1 MKTIWFLYKK
11 NLKNRVRRAVRKP
24 VTYVYLA
31 LILLYLTAVPFS
43 IYILLSEMGWQSP
56 DMLAALI
63 TVIAFWLIP
72 ANLVSYARRKG
83 LIFRPGDVHLLF
95 PSPVSPK
102 MILLYAH
109 IKTLT
114 IYVLVGILVALA
126 GIFIFRASLWQVGAY
141 FAVSMILQNL
151 LEGSLM
157 ILLYGSEKLGEKG
170 RGAVRFFCYGV
181 IGVFVL
187 IALAVYLRQG
197 LSMESILGY
206 LHGDAVQMVP
216 VVGWYIALVHLIMT
230 GPTAVNLICSA
241 LYLVCVAAAL
251 CLALRMPC
259 SGDYF
264 EDAMKFAEDYE
275 ELRQKKRDGEVARL
289 GRKEKYKAARV
300 SYKGGGAKAI
310 FYKQLLE
317 YKKSR
322 FFFFDSTTII
332 LTGVSVFLAYT
343 FTDKVDMAGYRQF
356 IIPGVMMY
364 MVFCMSSV
372 QGKWGKELKSPYTFL
387 IPDTSF
393 RKLWYA
399 TLLEHVK
406 SVICGALLAV
416 PCGIILQL
424 PVSQV
429 ALSIPVYV
437 CLMAC
442 KLYSTVLTEA
452 LVGNILGRVGKQ
464 LFQMLLQGIVSGVG
478 IAAAVV
484 GVTMFTL
491 EAGYLIMILLL
502 VLETAGLMA
511 AATGCFQNAESAG

>member
-1 MKTIWFLYKK
+1 MKTIWFLYRK
-11 NLKNRVRRAVRKP
+11 NLRNRIKKAVKKP
-24 VTYVYLA
+24 VTYIWLA
-31 LILLYLTAVPFS
+31 FILLYVTAVPFS
-43 IYILLSEMGWQSP
+43 FYILLDELGWQNTE
-56 DMLAALI
+56 MLASII

-72 ANLVSYARRKG
+72 ANLVAYAKRKG
-83 LIFRPGDVHLLF
+83 LIFRPGDVHMLF
-95 PSPVSPK
+95 PSPITPK
-102 MILLYAH
+102 IILLYAH
-109 IKTLT
+109 IKTLAV
-114 IYVLVGILVALA
+114 YVLVAIFVAVA
-126 GIFIFRASLWQVGAY
+126 GIFMFHASPLQMGAY
-141 FAVSMILQNL
+141 FVVSMILQSV

-170 RGAVRFFCYGV
+170 RRVIEGVCYGL

-187 IALAVYLRQG
+187 IALAAYLRHG
-197 LSMESILGY
+197 LSGESILGY
-206 LHGDAVQMVP
+206 LHSDAVQMVP
-216 VVGWYIALVHLIMT
+216 VVGWYIALVHLILT
-230 GPTAVNLICSA
+230 GPTAVNLVCSA
-241 LYLVCVAAAL
+241 LYLACVAIAL

-275 ELRQKKRDGEVARL
+275 ELRQKKLEGQAGRL

-317 YKKSR
+317 YKKSK
-322 FFFFDSTTII
+322 FFFFDSTTVI
-332 LTGVSVFLAYT
+332 LIGVSIFLAYS
-343 FTDKVDMAGYRQF
+343 FMDKVEMAGYRQF
-356 IIPGVMMY
+356 IIPGVMAY

-406 SVICGALLAV
+406 SVVCGALLAV
-416 PCGIILQL
+416 PCGIILKL

-452 LVGNILGRVGKQ
+452 LVGNTLGRVGKQ
-464 LFQMLLQGIVSGVG
+464 LFQMLLQGIVSGIG
-478 IAAAVV
+478 IMAAVF
-484 GVTMFTL
+484 GTMLFSL
-491 EAGYLIMILLL
+491 EAGYLIMILL
-502 VLETAGLMA
+502 VALETVGLMA
-511 AATGCFQNAESAG
+511 AASGSFQNTETA

>member
-1 MKTIWFLYKK
+1 MKTIWFLYRK
-11 NLKNRVRRAVRKP
+11 NLKNRVKKAVKKP
-24 VTYVYLA
+24 VTYIWLA
-31 LILLYLTAVPFS
+31 FILLYVTAVPYS
-43 IYILLSEMGWQSP
+43 VYILLGELGWQSP
-56 DMLAALI
+56 ETLAAVI

-72 ANLVSYARRKG
+72 ANLVAYAKRKG
-83 LIFRPGDVHLLF
+83 LIFRPGDVHMLF
-95 PSPVSPK
+95 PSPVTPK
-102 MILLYAH
+102 VILLYAH

-114 IYVLVGILVALA
+114 VYVLVGILVAMA
-126 GIFIFRASLWQVGAY
+126 GIFIFQASLLQVGAY
-141 FAVSMILQNL
+141 FAVSMILQNI

-170 RGAVRFFCYGV
+170 RVAVKYICYGM

-187 IALAVYLRQG
+187 IALAAYLRHG

-206 LHGDAVQMVP
+206 LHSDTVQMVP

-230 GPTAVNLICSA
+230 GPTAVNLVCSA
-241 LYLVCVAAAL
+241 LYLACVAAAF

-275 ELRQKKRDGEVARL
+275 ELRQKKLEGATGRL

-322 FFFFDSTTII
+322 FFFFDSTTVI
-332 LTGVSVFLAYT
+332 LMGVSIFLAYT
-343 FTDKVDMAGYRQF
+343 FMNENVEIAGYRQF
-356 IIPGVMMY
+356 IIPGVMAY

-406 SVICGALLAV
+406 SVVCGTLLAV
-416 PCGIILQL
+416 PCGIILKL
-424 PVSQV
+424 PVSQIV
-429 ALSIPVYV
+429 LSIPVYV

-452 LVGNILGRVGKQ
+452 LVGNTLGRVGKQ
-464 LFQMLLQGIVSGVG
+464 LFQMLLQGIVSGIG
-478 IAAAVV
+478 IMAAVF
-484 GVTMFTL
+484 GVMLFSL
-491 EAGYLIMILLL
+491 EAGYLIMILL
-502 VLETAGLMA
+502 VALETVGLMA
-511 AATGCFQNAESAG
+511 AASGCFQNTESA